1 MVLSV
6 PTFFRRS
13 RRYGSLHADP
23 AIARRTQFF
32 AAASLVTG
40 TLALIGP
47 SRFLRDL
54 SETLEVAN
62 LLRAQ
67 EIRSR
72 RLYHDDSIDDSIEK
86 NTVDF
91 IHYEQTLVQAALDAL
106 RSRHPQLYWREVNIA
121 NFLLNALNRAG
132 ARYLLRSAF
141 AQAVRA
147 AIAELGAD
155 IDFARQN
162 HREMLGL
169 QLARASARPRCDHL
183 ALL

>member
-13 RRYGSLHADP
+13 RRYGRLHADP
-23 AIARRTQFF
+23 AIARSTEFF

-40 TLALIGP
+40 ALALIGP

-54 SETLEVAN
+54 SERLEAVN
-62 LLRAQ
+62 ISRAQ

-72 RLYHDDSIDDSIEK
+72 RLYCGDSIEK
-86 NTVDF
+86 NTADF
-91 IHYEQTLVQAALDAL
+91 VHYEQTLVQAALDAL
-106 RSRHPQLYWREVNIA
+106 RNRHPRRYRREVEIA
-121 NFLLNALNRAG
+121 NFLLNAVNRIG
-132 ARYLLRSAF
+132 ARYVLRSVF
-141 AQAVRA
+141 ARAVRA
-147 AIAELGAD
+147 VSAELGND
-155 IDFARQN
+155 IDFARQK

-169 QLARASARPRCDHL
+169 QLARASSRPRGDHS